1 MTTWFN
7 VRNVNA
13 ENKSAELLISGKI
26 GKSLWDDDTVAAN
39 DFIRTVSALGEID
52 TIDIMLNS
60 PGGSVNDGI
69 AIYNYLKRHKATV
82 NIEVLAEASSIASV
96 ILQAADIRSVPSN
109 ALVMVHDPMAPL
121 MGMFNADEL
130 RAMAG
135 RLDIVRDSILPSYSE
150 NNTANQSSEDIQ
162 AIMKGDGTYMTGA
175 QAVELGFADN
185 LLEENKEAACNDKA
199 ALNVMFNDMASASA
213 EKLKANMPPPVEK
226 PVNLHEIA
234 LTACSKAGFSALA
247 ADIVSRCKDEVQILD
262 QINIAT
268 EIQNICVASDMENEA
283 SALLAHLGNPVAMVK
298 EAITLCQANNEHESV
313 QILDDVSNDESS
325 SNAVINHRSIYAARA
340 NNQNAQ

>member
-13 ENKSAELLISGKI
+13 ENKSAELMISGKI

-39 DFIRTVSALGEID
+39 DFIRTVSALGEIEN
-52 TIDIMLNS
+52 IDIMLNS

-96 ILQAADIRSVPSN
+96 ILQAANIRSVPSN
-109 ALVMVHDPMAPL
+109 ALIMVHDPMAPL

-135 RLDIVRDSILPSYSE
+135 RLDIVRDSILPSYTE
-150 NNTANQSSEDIQ
+150 NNTANQSKEDIQ
-162 AIMKGDGTYMTGA
+162 AIMKGEGTYMTGA

-185 LLEENKEAACNDKA
+185 LLEENKEAACSDKESLA
-199 ALNVMFNDMASASA
+199 AMFTDMANVSA
-213 EKLKANMPPPVEK
+213 EKLKANIPPTPEK

-234 LTACSKAGFSALA
+234 INACSEAGFSALA
-247 ADIVSRCKDEVQILD
+247 ADIVKRCTDEAQITA
-262 QINIAT
+262 QINMAT
-268 EIQNICVASDMENEA
+268 EIQNICVASDMADDA
-283 SALLAHLGNPVAMVK
+283 SALLTHLGDPVAMVK
-298 EAITLCQANNEHESV
+298 EAITLCQANNEHETI
-313 QILDDVSNDESS
+313 QILDETPNGESS
-325 SNAVINHRSIYAARA
+325 KPAVLNHRDIYSKRRK
-340 NNQNAQ
+340 NN

>member
-1 MTTWFN
+1 MNWFN

-13 ENKSAELLISGKI
+13 ENKSAELMISGKI

-39 DFIRTVSALGEID
+39 DFIRTVNALGEVE
-52 TIDIMLNS
+52 TIDILLNS

-109 ALVMVHDPMAPL
+109 ALIMVHDPMAPL

-150 NNTANQSSEDIQ
+150 NNTGNQSSEDIQ
-162 AIMKGDGTYMTGA
+162 AIMKGDGTYMTGT

-185 LLEENKEAACNDKA
+185 LLEENKDAACNDKE
-199 ALNVMFNDMASASA
+199 ALNVMFNDMATASA
-213 EKLKANMPPPVEK
+213 DKLKANMPPPPEK
-226 PVNLHEIA
+226 PINLHEIA
-234 LTACSKAGFSALA
+234 LTACNKAGFSALA
-247 ADIVSRCKDEVQILD
+247 ADIVSRCKDEAQITA
-262 QINIAT
+262 QITMAT
-268 EIQNICVASDMENEA
+268 EIQNICVASEMADDA
-283 SALLAHLGNPVAMVK
+283 PAILAHLGDPVAMMK
-298 EAITLCQANNEHESV
+298 ETITLCQANNEDQE
-313 QILDDVSNDESS
+313 IELPDDKLKSQGKALNY
-325 SNAVINHRSIYAARA
+325 NNIYEKRNSK
-340 NNQNAQ
+340 NN

>member
-1 MTTWFN
+1 MNWFN

-13 ENKSAELLISGKI
+13 ENKSAELMISGKI

-39 DFIRTVSALGEID
+39 DFIRTVSALGDVE

-109 ALVMVHDPMAPL
+109 ALIMIHDPMAPL
-121 MGMFNADEL
+121 MGMFNSDEL

-135 RLDIVRDSILPSYSE
+135 RLDIVRDSILPSYTE
-150 NNTANQSSEDIQ
+150 NNTANQSNDEIQ

-185 LLEENKEAACNDKA
+185 LLEENKEAACTDKEA
-199 ALNVMFNDMASASA
+199 MTVMMSEMTNSSFETIKKHLD
-213 EKLKANMPPPVEK
+213 ELPPTIEDI
-226 PVNLHEIA
+226 NIHEVA
-234 LTACSKAGFSALA
+234 MNACNKAGFNALA
-247 ADIVSRCKDEVQILD
+247 VDLAKRCTTQEQITN
-262 QINIAT
+262 QINMAT
-268 EIQNICVASDMENEA
+268 EIQNICVASEMTEHTG
-283 SALLAHLGNPVAMVK
+283 ALLAHLGDPVNMVK
-298 EAITLCQANNEHESV
+298 EAISLCQANNENEEMTLPENIKEN
-313 QILDDVSNDESS
+313 QIGKSLNYSE
-325 SNAVINHRSIYAARA
+325 IYSKR
-340 NNQNAQ
+340 NKK